1 MYCGIAILNYYVIM
15 DIYTLKDF
23 ECIYS
28 TFRPYCCVHTL
39 AFSGGPSDLDCVV
52 SLAGLTFLSLIC
64 RLLARLVLSMVV
76 ILYSIY
82 TLYIQ

>member
-1 MYCGIAILNYYVIM
+1 MYCGIANLNYYVIM
-15 DIYTLKDF
+15 DIYTLKDS

-28 TFRPYCCVHTL
+28 TFRPYYCVHTL
-39 AFSGGPSDLDCVV
+39 AFSGGPSDLDSVV